1 VKAVEL
7 YDRDFFEWTRY
18 NAALLRE
25 GRLDEVDV
33 EHLAEQVEDLAMPF
47 RQELKDRL
55 EILLQHLLKW
65 QFLYEWREAGDHCWR
80 GTIDLQRR
88 EIKDLLEDMPVCE
101 RRSRRIGIQLMGV
114 RFPGPRLNRPAQTTA
129 FPLHA
134 PIRSK
139 RPWTRGFFR
148 RIDDGG
154 YGALRTRFH
163 RVGAP

>member
-7 YDRDFFEWTRY
+7 YDRDFFEWTQY

-65 QFLYEWREAGDHCWR
+65 QFLYEWRDSGDHCWR
-80 GTIDLQRR
+80 ATIDLQRL
-88 EIKDLLEDMPVCE
+88 EVEDLLKDMPSLRE
-101 RRSRRIGIQLMGV
+101 TIEEDWYPAYRRAVSRAALESARPDDC
-114 RFPGPRLNRPAQTTA
+114 FPASCPYTLEEILDKSF
-129 FPLHA
+129 FPES
-134 PIRSK
+134 R
-139 RPWTRGFFR
+139 
-148 RIDDGG
+148 
-154 YGALRTRFH
+154 
-163 RVGAP
+163 